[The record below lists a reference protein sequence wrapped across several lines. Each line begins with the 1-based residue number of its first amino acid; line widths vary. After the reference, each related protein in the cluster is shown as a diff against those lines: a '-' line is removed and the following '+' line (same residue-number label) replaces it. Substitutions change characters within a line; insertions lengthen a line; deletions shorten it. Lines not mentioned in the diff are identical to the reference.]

1 MNIKNLILYCLLLI
15 ACCSLLISC
24 GGNAV
29 KQAEQAVPVT
39 VTKASLTK
47 TIFYNPYPAN
57 IVALKEV
64 ELRGQVSGY
73 ITGMYFTEGKEVT
86 AGEKLYEID
95 RRKYEAAYEEAQS
108 NVKIAEDN
116 LEKVQRDA
124 NRYND
129 LNQKDAVAK
138 QLYEN
143 SVTDLSSAKQKVDA
157 AKSELI
163 KAKTDFDYSLINAPF
178 DGTIGFSSVKLG
190 ALVTPGT
197 TLLNTVSS
205 NDPMGVDFEI
215 SETELG
221 RFQKMEDV
229 PASDIDTTFRITLPD
244 NSIYSHIGKISVID
258 RAVDPQTGS
267 IRVRITVPNGEK
279 ILKPGMSCK
288 VLVLND
294 NSGEQVLIPYK
305 AVLEQL
311 GEYFVFV
318 RQLPTPNS
326 KLQTVKQVKVALGP
340 RVGSDVIIL
349 KGLDGGETI
358 AVDGIQKLHD
368 GSAVTI
374 APPRKQQGK

>member
-1 MNIKNLILYCLLLI
+1 
-15 ACCSLLISC
+15 
-24 GGNAV
+24 
-29 KQAEQAVPVT
+29 
-39 VTKASLTK
+39 
-47 TIFYNPYPAN
+47 
-57 IVALKEV
+57 
-64 ELRGQVSGY
+64 
-73 ITGMYFTEGKEVT
+73 
-86 AGEKLYEID
+86 
-95 RRKYEAAYEEAQS
+95 
-108 NVKIAEDN
+108 
-116 LEKVQRDA
+116 
-124 NRYND
+124 
-129 LNQKDAVAK
+129 
-138 QLYEN
+138 
-143 SVTDLSSAKQKVDA
+143 
-157 AKSELI
+157 
-163 KAKTDFDYSLINAPF
+163 
-178 DGTIGFSSVKLG
+178 
-190 ALVTPGT
+190 
-197 TLLNTVSS
+197 
-205 NDPMGVDFEI
+205 
-215 SETELG
+215 
-221 RFQKMEDV
+221 MEDV